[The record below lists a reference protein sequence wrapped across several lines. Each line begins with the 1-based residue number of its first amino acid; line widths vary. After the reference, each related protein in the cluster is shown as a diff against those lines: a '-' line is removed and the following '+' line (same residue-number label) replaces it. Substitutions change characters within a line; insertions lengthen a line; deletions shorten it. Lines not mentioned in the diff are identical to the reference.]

1 MSDTNNIDKRLPA
14 FNLYLIAISVAIV
27 VIGLILMYI
36 GPDSEA
42 NFEPDIFS
50 VRRICVAPIVCLV
63 GFLSLIGAI
72 LCPPF
77 KR

>member
-1 MSDTNNIDKRLPA
+1 MSDTRNIDKRLPA
-14 FNLYLIAISVAIV
+14 FNLYLIAISLVIV
-27 VIGLILMYI
+27 VIGFILMYI

-50 VRRICVAPIVCLV
+50 VRRIEVAPIVSLV
-63 GFLSLIGAI
+63 GFLLLIGAI